1 MCAKKGG
8 AMRNRLL
15 VQSADPAFHD
25 RLVRTFRGAGFV
37 VLEQIP
43 SCLSAGLT
51 SLVPDLIV
59 LDIHNSEARGL
70 IRLEALCATMRAPVL
85 VLRASSS
92 PEGVVLCFNAG
103 ASDVAQRTAPPAVL
117 VARARALLPRQE
129 GARLKGSVSV
139 GPLRLDRDT
148 RRMTCGTQ
156 RIELNRTEFALLEAL
171 MSRPQHVIERDSLV
185 RAGWEAPCSGRA
197 LESSLSRLRAK
208 VRNAGGPSVA
218 VPMRG
223 VGYRLGVD

>member
-1 MCAKKGG
+1 MREERCG
-8 AMRNRLL
+8 AMRNRML
-15 VQSADPAFHD
+15 VISADPAFQG
-25 RLVRTFRGAGFV
+25 RLVRMFRGADFV
-37 VLEQIP
+37 VLENTP
-43 SCLSAGLT
+43 SCFSAGLT
-51 SLVPDLIV
+51 AIVPDLIV
-59 LDIHNSEARGL
+59 LDIDNSGARGL
-70 IRLEALCATMRAPVL
+70 IRLEALCTTMPAPVF

-92 PEGVVLCFNAG
+92 PEAEVLCFNAG

-117 VARARALLPRQE
+117 VARARALLPRQD
-129 GARLKGSVSV
+129 GAALKGSVSV

-148 RRMTCGTQ
+148 RRITCGTQ
-156 RIELNRTEFALLEAL
+156 MIELNRTEFALLEAL

-185 RAGWEAPCSGRA
+185 RAAWAAPCSGRA

-218 VPMRG
+218 VAMRG